1 MHIITGVVV
10 TLQNGVDCF
19 LGGTNRWTIIDR
31 LNLAVLTRDDE
42 DAGSGSDLNVVVNIN
57 GNDVVSH
64 FVVYQPPYDIGRG
77 NAGILPVAHTTEH
90 PIQFDS
96 DSLTNSSVRVEITGD
111 DAWKPQHVLLLG
123 RTDPLNNEVVGW
135 IPLAIELDTNI
146 WLSSDTSEGRVSMP
160 VRLVRLGNDS
170 TVIRRVL
177 LLLKTANEDD
187 AGTDDPI
194 ELEITAGGSTVLK
207 QATGSGNSTSQV
219 DTEQSSHNWYFLNV
233 SVPFTKGQVLSD
245 GGIKLGI
252 GGKDAWLPR
261 EVYVYGFDMADGRP
275 REIVHLVSITDWSL
289 GWLSR
294 DMSEGEDSVPLPV
307 S

>member
-1 MHIITGVVV
+1 
-10 TLQNGVDCF
+10 L
-19 LGGTNRWTIIDR
+19 TIIDK
-31 LNLAVLTRDDE
+31 LFLAVLTRDDE

-64 FVVYQPPYDIGRG
+64 FVVYRPPFDIKRG
-77 NAGILPVAHTTEH
+77 NAGILPVADTTEH

-111 DAWKPQHVLLLG
+111 DAWAPQHVFLVG
-123 RTDPLNNEVVGW
+123 RTDPLSNEVVRW
-135 IPLAIELDTNI
+135 IPLAIELDTKI
-146 WLSSDTSEGRVSMP
+146 WLSSDTSEGHVSMP
-160 VRLVRLGNDS
+160 VRLVRSGNNS

-177 LLLKTANEDD
+177 LLLRTSDKDD

-194 ELEITAGGSTVLK
+194 ELEITAGGSVVMK
-207 QATGSGNSTSQV
+207 QATAGGNSTSQD
-219 DTEQSSHNWYFLNV
+219 DTEEESHNWYFLNV
-233 SVPFTKGQVLSD
+233 SVPFTKDQVLSN

-252 GGKDAWLPR
+252 RGKDAWLPK
-261 EVYVYGFDMADGRP
+261 EVYVYGFDTAEGRP
-275 REIVHLVSITDWSL
+275 REIVHLVSISDWSL

-294 DMSEGEDSVPLPV
+294 DTSEGEEFVPLPV